1 MVWNFKREEG
11 NLVELEKQM
20 FGKEKFAG
28 PGRDRGDTE
37 RNFNRQTLLG
47 LSLSTHLGR
56 AVVYGEAPFLEQVHC
71 LHSRDS

>member
-1 MVWNFKREEG
+1 
-11 NLVELEKQM
+11 M

-47 LSLSTHLGR
+47 LSLSAHLGR
-56 AVVYGEAPFLEQVHC
+56 AIVYGETPFLEQVRY
-71 LHSRDS
+71 LHSSGS